1 MRIKVDTQ
9 FNIGDTV
16 YIPETCMYWWVANS
30 KPSVITDVQ
39 IISDYRG
46 VVICY
51 GLNNSHVRVREDK
64 CFITFE
70 ECRQWCQEQNE
81 KDGVL

>member
-1 MRIKVDTQ
+1 MKIEVDTQ

-16 YIPETCMYWWVANS
+16 YIPETCMHWWVANS
-30 KPSVITDVQ
+30 EPLIITDVQ
-39 IISDYRG
+39 ITYTDRCA
-46 VVICY
+46 VVFY

-70 ECRQWCQEQNE
+70 ECRQWCQERNE